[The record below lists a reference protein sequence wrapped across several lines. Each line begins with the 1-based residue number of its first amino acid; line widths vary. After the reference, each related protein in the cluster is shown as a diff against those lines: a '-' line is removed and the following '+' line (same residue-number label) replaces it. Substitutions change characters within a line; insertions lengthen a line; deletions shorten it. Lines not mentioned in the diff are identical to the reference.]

1 MPITTQDIFIN
12 QPAVLNDQ
20 DFAGGRMSG
29 NRVIDGDLNNLFDDI
44 TRLDRTVGRVSLRK
58 PFVSAENADT
68 TTWQGVHAILTQPA
82 ADPGVFV
89 TMFGRD
95 SHVDQRIDAQQH
107 LEQFLA
113 AGPPTPYYAWDT
125 QPEGA
130 LAVSLFTNPNNAL
143 PEGGETLVL
152 SVERGSLNNGEV
164 QFVRVVSATSELV
177 QVQSSG
183 QSVEVRVLTIEIDQ
197 PLRFDVPGE
206 PITSSTIAEPRTVVR
221 RTTVAGGKNYY
232 SVHEVTEAAAIG
244 DTTLQLDRTFTP
256 VVPSNQQQTGITDV
270 QVGSDTLSVVAIAA
284 ESAPLFVEPIAGSS
298 IQSGAVVHIAQR
310 KIVPGTATVVIEWS
324 GSSTRGVFTDDG
336 RGNLVRDASSG
347 GSVPAGAAGRV
358 DYAFGE
364 IVITGLGV
372 TASVDAND
380 SSVTYRPGAA
390 IADVQHTDGIEITEA
405 NRGLVYTR
413 TLVPTP
419 RPAALQVEYRV
430 QGRWITLRERGDGTI
445 AGNPGEGSGT
455 IQFATGTVNLT
466 LGAEPDVGSHVL
478 FGWGSGVHYPHSTPT
493 DGMKFQAGTVRA
505 ELEPD
510 KGIVPGSLS
519 IEYSDGTNTRTITDD
534 GQGGL
539 TGEGIGLVRYGTGA
553 VEFEPSYLPAAG
565 AAAFAASYDRQDRI
579 EESPA
584 PASAGG
590 FSTYTLSGTPLAGTL
605 QGRVVYARANGAQIA
620 MTVQVDPNDVLRIV
634 EAPTETLSATTE
646 VVIGYNEAPSG
657 DIASAYSGIYA
668 ITTPGGGAN
677 ARGGIVQSGW
687 LTAPTPI
694 IGEQTYTAAR
704 GVLWPDGA
712 GSYNGTA
719 GEVSLSETLV
729 DAYADPQW
737 QGNGWRRVTEDLT
750 LVSAEWFY
758 ADDADTPAAKTQDIA
773 LSEIELS
780 LTEGK
785 ARDLQPGGLLFAL
798 NSRQHYD
805 RGGLVYYRDTNG
817 QEIQAGSVDYVD
829 ARIVL
834 SDWSPG
840 TLSSEVIGAV
850 VTYGRWTLT
859 DAFWRVDAQQVQP
872 GSYQLTYLRV
882 GEETADQATADQAG
896 DISGAGGLTGTVDFD
911 TGVYALAWTVEVLP
925 EEARYNAV
933 AVEFLPVDPDV
944 IGLDPVRLPANGRV
958 PTLRAG
964 DVVVIHHT
972 LTTTLP
978 NPVVPD
984 TAYSLRPGI
993 SVAEVFDADDVRVPT
1008 DRFTVDK
1015 VAGEI
1020 AFPSP
1025 LDLDDFTQP
1034 LYVRHR
1040 IEDMKQCTDAQLSGA
1055 IQVNTAL
1062 THDYPADGNSYVS
1075 SALILDQELF
1085 AAAFNVFTQQ
1095 SWTNEWSDEQIGNGT
1110 DGQYDVLNFP
1120 IEVTNQGAIRER
1132 WRIEFTSVT
1141 AFRIVGETV
1150 GEVATSDTSTDVS
1163 PINPATGAPY
1173 FTIRAGG
1180 WSAGWDIGNQVRF
1193 NTQAAHAPIWINRT
1207 TLPGDN
1213 TQDPV
1218 DQFRLEARGDAN

>member
-1 MPITTQDIFIN
+1 MPITTNDIFIN
-12 QPAVLNDQ
+12 QPAVLNDE

-58 PFVSAENADT
+58 PYVSAENADT
-68 TTWQGVHAILTQPA
+68 TKWQGVHAILTEPA
-82 ADPGVFV
+82 GDPGVFV

-152 SVERGSLNNGEV
+152 SVERGSVNNGEV

-206 PITSSTIAEPRTVVR
+206 PITSRTIAEPRTVVR
-221 RTTVAGGKNYY
+221 RTTVAGGKSYY
-232 SVHEVTEAAAIG
+232 SVHALTAAAAIG

-284 ESAPLFVEPIAGSS
+284 ESAPLFVEAIAGAS

-310 KIVPGTATVVIEWS
+310 KVIPGSATVVIQWS

-347 GSVPAGAAGRV
+347 GSVPAGAAGRI

-372 TASVDAND
+372 TASVDASD

-413 TLVPTP
+413 TLAPTP
-419 RPAALQVEYRV
+419 RPGSLQIEYRV

-445 AGNPGEGSGT
+445 GGNPGEGSGT
-455 IQFATGTVNLT
+455 LQFATGSVNLT
-466 LGAEPDVGSHVL
+466 LGAEPDVGSYVL
-478 FGWGSGVHYPHSTPT
+478 FGWGSGIHYPHSVPS
-493 DGMKFQAGTVRA
+493 GSVKFQAGTVKA
-505 ELEPD
+505 ELEPT
-510 KGIVPGSLS
+510 KGIAPGSLS
-519 IEYSDGTNTRTITDD
+519 LTYDDGGTTRTITDD
-534 GQGGL
+534 GLGSLGGD
-539 TGEGIGLVRYGTGA
+539 GVGLVRYATGA
-553 VEFEPSYLPAAG
+553 IEFEPDALPAAG
-565 AAAFAASYDRQDRI
+565 AAAFSASYDRQDRI
-579 EESPA
+579 QESPA
-584 PASAGG
+584 GASGG
-590 FSTYTLSGTPLAGTL
+590 GVSVYTLSGTPAPETL
-605 QGRVVYARANGAQIA
+605 EGRLVYARANGGQIA
-620 MTVQVDPNDVLRIV
+620 MRVQVDDNGILRIV
-634 EAPTETLSATTE
+634 DAPTETLEQTVE
-646 VVIGYNEAPSG
+646 VIIGYNERSDG
-657 DIASAYSGIYA
+657 TYSSAFSGIA
-668 ITTPGGGAN
+668 GATAN
-677 ARGGIVQSGW
+677 ASGAAARGGTLNVWQIGQEPIVGEETR
-687 LTAPTPI
+687 TAV
-694 IGEQTYTAAR
+694 R
-704 GVLWPDGA
+704 GVRFPDGA
-712 GSYNGTA
+712 ASFNSST
-719 GEVSLSETLV
+719 GEVSVSETLGN
-729 DAYADPQW
+729 AYALPQW
-737 QGNGWRRVTEDLT
+737 TGASWRRNTEDLT
-750 LVSAEWFY
+750 LVSAEFEY
-758 ADDADTPAAKTQDIA
+758 VDDAATPATQTQDIA
-773 LSEIELS
+773 LNAISAS
-780 LTEGK
+780 LAEGK
-785 ARDLQPGGLLFAL
+785 ARDLQPGGLLFVL
-798 NSRQHYD
+798 NGRQYYD
-805 RGGLVYYRDTNG
+805 RAGVIYYRDGNG
-817 QEIQAGSVDYVD
+817 QEISAGGISYSD
-829 ARIVL
+829 ADVTL
-834 SDWSPG
+834 SDWLPG
-840 TLSSEVIGAV
+840 TLAVDVIGAV

-882 GEETADQATADQAG
+882 GEETADQATADQGG

-911 TGVYALAWTVEVLP
+911 TGVYALAWTDEVLP

-1020 AFPSP
+1020 TFPSP
-1025 LDLDDFTQP
+1025 LNLDDFTQP

-1085 AAAFNVFTQQ
+1085 AAAFNLFTQQ
-1095 SWTNEWSDEQIGNGT
+1095 SWTNEWSDERIGNGT

-1180 WSAGWDIGNQVRF
+1180 WSAGWDIGNQIRF